1 MAFESDPCAVHA
13 ATGELLARGFVREHA
28 EGHLVMAAQS
38 FTGAWLDA
46 GDRAVLEVLSA
57 DRGVL
62 SFDAVVETSE
72 LGRIVFRSLALR
84 EAVQH
89 RASLRVRTDM
99 VLQISSLVVDG
110 QEQVLEPAWPAHV
123 DDISAD
129 GVRFRTASRAR
140 GRPPGRHHRGA
151 GRPAHRRRAR
161 GRPARRGARWGRL
174 RLPHPRGHGAR
185 PGRALPLRPRPSA
198 PHARPARRAAL
209 TERPGASEPLSPACA
224 PCAEP

>member
-46 GDRAVLEVLSA
+46 GDRAVLEILSA

-129 GVRFRTASRAR
+129 GVRFRTASELEVGHRVGTTVALADRRIDVVLEVVRRVEVR
-140 GRPPGRHHRGA
+140 GGVAYGCRILGV
-151 GRPAHRRRAR
+151 
-161 GRPARRGARWGRL
+161 
-174 RLPHPRGHGAR
+174 
-185 PGRALPLRPRPSA
+185 
-198 PHARPARRAAL
+198 
-209 TERPGASEPLSPACA
+209 TERDRDALFRFVLDRQRRTLAQR
-224 PCAEP
+224 AERL